1 MRANA
6 GGAVEGSGADQL
18 MPLLLLLLS
27 RGGVPDVLAHV
38 HFAESFFLINGCGS
52 EDDPRKGELGYILA
66 TFSAACAHLR
76 AAGRA
81 GLHPGVPAPPAPAK
95 AATPGRAAVK
105 QSRHSRHPSAPAML
119 ELVSLQPGDAAVAQ
133 PGNEADERC
142 RSPLPDAKLGRW
154 ASPFARWRARA
165 PSESPGRT

>member
-1 MRANA
+1 
-6 GGAVEGSGADQL
+6 

-27 RGGVPDVLAHV
+27 RGGVPDILAHV
-38 HFAESFFLINGCGS
+38 HYVEHYFLINGCGS
-52 EDDPRKGELGYILA
+52 EDDPRKGEIGYILA

-81 GLHPGVPAPPAPAK
+81 GLQPGVPAPPALAK
-95 AATPGRAAVK
+95 TATPGRAAVK

-119 ELVSLQPGDAAVAQ
+119 ELVSLQQPGDAAAAQ
-133 PGNEADERC
+133 PAGDEADERSH
-142 RSPLPDAKLGRW
+142 SPVPDAKLGRW